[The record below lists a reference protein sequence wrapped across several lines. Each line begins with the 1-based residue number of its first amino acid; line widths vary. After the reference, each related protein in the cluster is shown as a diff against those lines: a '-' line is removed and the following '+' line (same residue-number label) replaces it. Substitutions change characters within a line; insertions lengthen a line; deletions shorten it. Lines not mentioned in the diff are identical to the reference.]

1 MRACSAGGF
10 TLVEVLVALFVLS
23 VGIIGA
29 AATQAKAR
37 AAGQQTALMAA
48 AVQLAESLAER
59 MRANP
64 IAMSAPDSANPYLQ
78 LDYDSGSGPPPAT
91 ASCYEDDICA
101 PEVLA
106 AFDVYE
112 TSRVLRERFPQA
124 RVRVCRDAAPWDAAA
139 DKLTWDCAGSPGAPI
154 VIKIG
159 WRGFED
165 SGQAPAFALTAGG
178 SW

>member
-1 MRACSAGGF
+1 MRAWSAGGF

-29 AATQAKAR
+29 AATQSKAR
-37 AAGQQTALMAA
+37 AAAHQLALNAA
-48 AVQLAESLAER
+48 AVQLASSLAER

-64 IAMSAPDSANPYLQ
+64 VAMAAPDGANPYLQ
-78 LDYDSGSGPPPAT
+78 LDYDSTAGPPPAPV
-91 ASCYEDDICA
+91 SCYGDDACA
-101 PEVLA
+101 PAALA

-112 TSRVLRERFPQA
+112 TSRLLHDGFPQG

-139 DKLTWDCAGSPGAPI
+139 DRLSWDCAAGPGAPI

-159 WRGFED
+159 WRGAEGD
-165 SGQAPAFALTAGG
+165 GQSPAFALTAGG
-178 SW
+178 SL